1 MSSLAASVR
10 GPSEDDDA
18 GCTGQATAVDCRAG
32 LVLVCGLGSLG
43 QACLSRLL
51 SFDVPLAGLDLE
63 PPSRLD
69 PSLRQRL
76 GAGLLQGDMR
86 QPGDLQRAGLHQARA
101 VLLLSSDGSVNVEA
115 ALQCRLLNPDATIV
129 LRSSSRQASLGALLE
144 ARLPGL
150 AVVDP
155 ALLAT
160 GAISGALRPG
170 EAAAS
175 FEADG
180 QLYHLVEGPRQDPHW
195 QRPVQL
201 PDQAGGGGSDLL
213 LTPGSFHPLGV
224 APTAAGQHAEAVA
237 GVTALPRR
245 LLAPLARRSRA
256 QWLAVGALAL
266 LLVIG
271 PQLFSQPGS
280 WRQGMFVTL
289 ALLKGEYVDPVN
301 VLLDGGAGLA
311 EASGWLI
318 TGTLLYSLVG
328 TLLTSAR
335 VAGLLERLLRDRLV
349 RRRPARLRR
358 GLRPVLLVEGG
369 DLARGVAHALQRQKL
384 PVVRVQPGEDWEDQ
398 KAGSP
403 IYESV
408 DAALTALRGSRVSAV
423 GLLSPDLL
431 ANLEAALALQRR
443 WPEARLAVLAH
454 ALAAAPRLGELL
466 GGVTVISA
474 VDLAADALVAT
485 AFGERVEGV
494 VGIGGHH
501 LLLVRY
507 RIAPGDT
514 LLGRTIARL
523 EHGYG
528 VTAVSLRRRGSAT
541 VIELPACDLVVATGD
556 AVLVLATLKALRRIE
571 RGEAVPPAWRLR
583 LRVPDGVEGEARFE
597 CQQCLARWLGCAPGE
612 TTGLL
617 ARTEALTPLLD
628 REPAE
633 RLHAELRRLGIFS
646 QLEGQLP
653 GQRQLE
659 PQP

>member
-328 TLLTSAR
+328 TLLTSAL
-335 VAGLLERLLRDRLV
+335 VAVLLERLLRDRLV

-358 GLRPVLLVEGG
+358 ALRPVLLVEGG

-384 PVVRVQPGEDWEDQ
+384 PVVRVQRGEDWEDQ
-398 KAGSP
+398 EAGTP

-408 DAALTALRGSRVSAV
+408 DAALTALSGSRVSAV

-556 AVLVLATLKALRRIE
+556 AVLVLATLKGLRRIE

-617 ARTEALTPLLD
+617 AKSEALTPLLD

>member
-18 GCTGQATAVDCRAG
+18 GCTGQATAVDSRAG

-328 TLLTSAR
+328 TLLTSAL
-335 VAGLLERLLRDRLV
+335 VAVLLERLLRDRLV

-398 KAGSP
+398 KAGTP

-556 AVLVLATLKALRRIE
+556 AVLVLATLKGLRRIE

-617 ARTEALTPLLD
+617 ARSEALTPLLD

-653 GQRQLE
+653 GQLE

>member
-115 ALQCRLLNPDATIV
+115 ALQCRLLNPDATVV

-328 TLLTSAR
+328 TLLTSAL
-335 VAGLLERLLRDRLV
+335 VAVLLERLLRDRLV

-384 PVVRVQPGEDWEDQ
+384 PVVRVQSGEDWEDQ
-398 KAGSP
+398 KAGTP

-408 DAALTALRGSRVSAV
+408 DAVLTALRGSRVSAV

-556 AVLVLATLKALRRIE
+556 AVLVLATLKGLRRIE

-583 LRVPDGVEGEARFE
+583 LRVPDGVEGEARFD

-617 ARTEALTPLLD
+617 ARSEALTPLLD

-653 GQRQLE
+653 GQLE

>member
-1 MSSLAASVR
+1 VDAQAA
-10 GPSEDDDA
+10 
-18 GCTGQATAVDCRAG
+18 

-51 SFDVPLAGLDLE
+51 SFDVPLAGLDLQ
-63 PPSRLD
+63 PPSWLD

-86 QPGDLQRAGLHQARA
+86 QPGDLQRAGLHRARA

-170 EAAAS
+170 VAAAS

-180 QLYHLVEGPRQDPHW
+180 QLYHLVEGPRQDPRW
-195 QRPVQL
+195 QRPVHL
-201 PDQAGGGGSDLL
+201 PEQAGGGRSDLL
-213 LTPGSFHPLGV
+213 LTPGALHPLGV
-224 APTAAGQHAEAVA
+224 APTAAGHHSEAAA
-237 GVTALPRR
+237 GVFALPRR
-245 LLAPLARRSRA
+245 ILAPFARRSRA
-256 QWLAVGALAL
+256 QWLAMGALGL

-328 TLLTSAR
+328 TLLTSAL
-335 VAGLLERLLRDRLV
+335 VAVLLERLLRDRLV

-358 GLRPVLLVEGG
+358 GLRPVLLVEGAN
-369 DLARGVAHALQRQKL
+369 LARGVAHTLQRQML
-384 PVVRVQPGEDWEDQ
+384 PVVRVQPGEEWEGQD
-398 KAGSP
+398 AGTP

-454 ALAAAPRLGELL
+454 ALAAAPRLGQLL

-523 EHGYG
+523 EQGYG

-541 VIELPACDLVVATGD
+541 VIELPACDLVLAAGDGLLVLTTLAGLRQIERGD
-556 AVLVLATLKALRRIE
+556 AV
-571 RGEAVPPAWRLR
+571 PPGWRLR
-583 LRVPDGVEGEARFE
+583 LRVQHGVEGDARFE
-597 CQQCLARWLGCAPGE
+597 LQQCLARWLGCAPGE
-612 TTGLL
+612 ITGLL
-617 ARTEALTPLLD
+617 AEGEALTAPLD

-633 RLHAELRRLGIFS
+633 RLHDELRRLGIGS
-646 QLEGQLP
+646 QLEA
-653 GQRQLE
+653 
-659 PQP
+659 QPSGES

>member
-18 GCTGQATAVDCRAG
+18 GCTGQATAVDSRAG

-201 PDQAGGGGSDLL
+201 PDQAGGSGSDLL

-328 TLLTSAR
+328 TLLTSAL
-335 VAGLLERLLRDRLV
+335 VAVLLERLLRDRLV

-398 KAGSP
+398 EAGTP

-556 AVLVLATLKALRRIE
+556 AVLVLATLKGLRRIE

-617 ARTEALTPLLD
+617 ARSEALTPLLD

-653 GQRQLE
+653 GQLERQ
-659 PQP
+659 P

>member
-18 GCTGQATAVDCRAG
+18 ECTGQATAVDCRAG

-180 QLYHLVEGPRQDPHW
+180 QLYHLVEGPRQDPRW

-224 APTAAGQHAEAVA
+224 APTAAGQRAEAVA

-328 TLLTSAR
+328 TLLTSAL
-335 VAGLLERLLRDRLV
+335 VAVLLERLLRDRLV

-358 GLRPVLLVEGG
+358 ALRPVLLVEGG

-384 PVVRVQPGEDWEDQ
+384 PVVRVQRGEDWEDQ
-398 KAGSP
+398 EAGTP

-556 AVLVLATLKALRRIE
+556 AVLVLATLKGLRRIE

-583 LRVPDGVEGEARFE
+583 LRVPDGIEGEARFE

-617 ARTEALTPLLD
+617 ARSEALTPLLD

-653 GQRQLE
+653 GQLE

>member
-328 TLLTSAR
+328 TLLTSAL
-335 VAGLLERLLRDRLV
+335 VAVLLERLLRDRLV

-398 KAGSP
+398 KAGTP

-556 AVLVLATLKALRRIE
+556 AVLVLATLKGLRRIE

-617 ARTEALTPLLD
+617 ARSEALTPLLD

-653 GQRQLE
+653 GHLE

>member
-1 MSSLAASVR
+1 VR
-10 GPSEDDDA
+10 GPPEHDEASAPGLAAAADS
-18 GCTGQATAVDCRAG
+18 QAG

-51 SFDVPLAGLDLE
+51 SFDVPLAALDLQPPGWLE
-63 PPSRLD
+63 PSV
-69 PSLRQRL
+69 RQRL
-76 GAGLLQGDMR
+76 GARLVQGDMR
-86 QPGDLQRAGLHQARA
+86 QPGDLQRAGLSMASA
-101 VLLLSSDGSVNVEA
+101 VLLLSSDSTVNVEA
-115 ALQCRLLNPDATIV
+115 ALQSRLLNPDATIV

-155 ALLAT
+155 TLLAT
-160 GAISGALRPG
+160 SAISGALRPG

-180 QLYHLVEGPRQDPHW
+180 QLYHLVEGPWQDHRW

-201 PDQAGGGGSDLL
+201 PDQLGGGGSDLL
-213 LTPGSFHPLGV
+213 LTPGSLHPLGV
-224 APTAAGQHAEAVA
+224 APTAPGHRSEAAV
-237 GVTALPRR
+237 GVSALPRR
-245 LLAPLARRSRA
+245 LLEPLARRSPA

-301 VLLDGGAGLA
+301 VLLNGGTGLA

-318 TGTLLYSLVG
+318 SGTLLYSLVG
-328 TLLTSAR
+328 TLLTSAL
-335 VAGLLERLLRDRLV
+335 VAVLLERLLRDRLV

-358 GLRPVLLVEGG
+358 GLRPVLLVEG
-369 DLARGVAHALQRQKL
+369 DNLARGVAHALQRQKL
-384 PVVRVQPGEDWEDQ
+384 PVVRVQPGEEWEGQD
-398 KAGSP
+398 AGTP
-403 IYESV
+403 VYESI
-408 DAALTALRGSRVSAV
+408 DAALTALRRNRVLAV
-423 GLLSPDLL
+423 GLLAPDLL

-507 RIAPGDT
+507 HIVPGDT
-514 LLGRTIARL
+514 LVGRTLARL
-523 EHGYG
+523 EQGYG
-528 VTAVSLRRRGSAT
+528 ITAVTLRRRGSAT
-541 VIELPACDLVVATGD
+541 VIELPACDLVVAAGD
-556 AVLVLATLKALRRIE
+556 AVLVLATLKGLRRIE
-571 RGEAVPPAWRLR
+571 RGDSVPPAWRLR
-583 LRVPDGVEGEARFE
+583 LRVPEGVEGEARFDL
-597 CQQCLARWLGCAPGE
+597 QQCLARWLGCAPGE
-612 TTGLL
+612 ITGLL
-617 ARTEALTPLLD
+617 AQSEALTPLLD

-633 RLHAELRRLGIFS
+633 RLHAELCRLGVFC

-653 GQRQLE
+653 GLPGRQ
-659 PQP
+659 PSGQGQG

>member
-18 GCTGQATAVDCRAG
+18 GCTGQATAVDSRAG

-224 APTAAGQHAEAVA
+224 APTAAGQRAEAVA

-328 TLLTSAR
+328 TLLTSAL
-335 VAGLLERLLRDRLV
+335 VAVLLERLLRDRLV

-398 KAGSP
+398 KAGTP

-556 AVLVLATLKALRRIE
+556 AVLVLATLKGLRRIE